1 MNRLHNTLRN
11 DASTGAPLVALTGIT
26 GFVGSHMG
34 SALLQAGMSV
44 RALARHPQKSTHYGL
59 PNIEWVS
66 GDLRDPTTLDGL
78 VRGVN
83 HVVHIGGLTKAL
95 SWDEFS
101 AVNVDAANALAA
113 ACQSHKVAR
122 LIALSSITA
131 REPGL
136 SPYAR
141 SKNLGET
148 AIATAFPQA
157 TILRPPAIYGPGD
170 EEVIRLLA
178 PAKHGFLPVPGPM
191 DARLAIIHVAD
202 VVSAILAIIRMDKP
216 LPGVFEL
223 HDGRPEGYNWRE
235 IAAVLSAT
243 LGRRV
248 RPIKVSPLIM
258 RAAGQLS
265 DAWARISQHASVFG
279 SGKVRE
285 LAHPDW
291 SVRHQDLAR
300 FCDWKPEW
308 DLARGAASVIG
319 RART

>member
-1 MNRLHNTLRN
+1 MRI
-11 DASTGAPLVALTGIT
+11 ALTGVT
-26 GFVGSHMG
+26 GFVGSHTG
-34 SALLQAGMSV
+34 RALLQAGMSV
-44 RALARHPQKSTHYGL
+44 RALARHPRRSELYGL
-59 PNIEWVS
+59 PNIEWVT
-66 GDLRDPTTLDGL
+66 GDLRDPMALDTLAQGIDL
-78 VRGVN
+78 L
-83 HVVHIGGLTKAL
+83 VHIGGLTKAL
-95 SWDEFS
+95 NWGEFA
-101 AVNVDAANALAA
+101 AVNIDAAHALAA
-113 ACQSHKVAR
+113 ACRSHQVSR

-136 SPYAR
+136 SHYAR
-141 SKNLGET
+141 SKYLGET
-148 AIATAFPQA
+148 AIASAFPEA

-202 VVSAILAIIRMDKP
+202 VVSAILAIMRMDKS

-223 HDGRPEGYNWRE
+223 HDGRPEGYDWRE

-258 RAAGQLS
+258 RVAGRLS
-265 DAWARISQHASVFG
+265 DGWARISGHASVFG
-279 SGKVRE
+279 AGKVRE

-291 SVRHQDLAR
+291 SVRHQDLAQ

-308 DLARGAASVIG
+308 NLARGAGSVIG
-319 RART
+319 